1 MNYFIIPS
9 LLFLVALIAPVIG
22 SGGGPLNAPILYW
35 AGMNFKTQAIPLSL
49 LLSIITTTTAGINYM
64 RHKLV
69 RFDIGLPIM
78 IMAVFMAPLGAT
90 MSALVRPEILIIIFA
105 ALDFVAGFLVLTG
118 WMPVFH
124 VESVKWKWIIGIFVG
139 GTLAFLAGLI
149 GRAGGPLFILL
160 LLTLG
165 YEGREAAA
173 TGIVIAG
180 CSSVMGF
187 AGHIPNMQLDWK
199 LAAISIIAV
208 FIASQIGSHFMIR
221 KVSNKNVK
229 RAFSILLLLVATKLI
244 FDAIRIMH

>member
-1 MNYFIIPS
+1 LFYIVIPS
-9 LLFLVALIAPVIG
+9 LLFLVALVAPIIG

-35 AGMNFKTQAIPLSL
+35 AGLNFKTQAIPLSL
-49 LLSIITTTTAGINYM
+49 LLSIITTVTAGINYM

-69 RFDIGLPIM
+69 RFDIGLPVM
-78 IMAVFMAPLGAT
+78 IVAVFMAPLGAT
-90 MSALVRPEILIIIFA
+90 MSALIKQEVLIIIFA

-124 VESVKWKWIIGIFVG
+124 IESKRWKWIIGLFVG

-160 LLTLG
+160 LLVIG

-173 TGIVIAG
+173 TGIVIAA
-180 CSSVMGF
+180 CSSITGF
-187 AGHIPNMQLDWK
+187 VGHIPHMQMNWP
-199 LAAISIIAV
+199 LAIISIIAV
-208 FIASQIGSHFMIR
+208 FIGSQIGSHFMIR

-244 FDAIRIMH
+244 FDALHIMS